1 MSKVVN
7 QLNQIQ
13 ADAHALYVKV
23 HNYHWN
29 IKGMHFYPIHNKTEE
44 IYDKLGELYDDL
56 AERAIQLG
64 GKAVL
69 TIGSIVALTKIEE
82 EKGDSFDSKY
92 VLGSIIKDFQYLKGK
107 FQELAAIADEVDDST
122 TVAMAEEEVAYLE
135 KELWML
141 GASISN

>member
-1 MSKVVN
+1 MKNVISL
-7 QLNQIQ
+7 LNQIQ

-44 IYDKLGELYDDL
+44 IYNHLSEVYDDT

-69 TIGSIVALTKIEE
+69 TMGAIASLTAIKEE
-82 EKGDSFDSKY
+82 SGESFESRY
-92 VLGSIIKDFQYLKGK
+92 VLERIIEDFNYLKGK
-107 FQELAAIADEVDDST
+107 FQELAAAADELGDST
-122 TVAMAEEEVAYLE
+122 TVAMAEEEVANLE
-135 KELWML
+135 KEIWML
-141 GASISN
+141 SASVA

>member
-1 MSKVVN
+1 MSTVIS

-13 ADAHALYVKV
+13 ADAHALYVKI

-29 IKGMHFYPIHNKTEE
+29 IKGMQFYPIHNKTEE
-44 IYDKLGELYDDL
+44 IYDKLGVLYDDL

-69 TIGSIVALTKIEE
+69 TLGAIVSLAKIKE
-82 EKGDSFDSKY
+82 EKGDSFDAKY
-92 VLGSIIKDFQYLKGK
+92 VVESIIKDFRYLKGK
-107 FQELAAIADEVDDST
+107 FQELATAADEVNDST

-141 GASISN
+141 GATIA